1 MEHKAS
7 FVRPKIWE
15 IFPDSFKKIEILKF
29 LKREIETRKPGISL
43 CTLGN
48 LFVQN
53 LGSFEQP

>member
-7 FVRPKIWE
+7 FIRPKIWE

-53 LGSFEQP
+53 LGSYEQP